1 MGSFLFLGPTGVG
14 KTELAKALAETV
26 FGDENSMIRLDMSE
40 YMEKFTTSRLVGAP
54 PGYVG
59 YDEGGQLT
67 EQVRNKPYAVVLLDE
82 AEKAHP
88 DVFNLLLQILDD
100 GFITDGKGRKVDFR
114 NTIIIMT
121 SNLGAT
127 SLRDDKTVGFGAV
140 DLSSDYSA
148 MKSRILEELKK
159 RYRPEFL
166 NRIDA
171 SLVFRPLAEKDL
183 SNIVK
188 IMAQPL
194 IKRLANRQIT
204 MKISATAYQLIAK
217 QGFEPEYGARP
228 IRKALE
234 KQLELPLS
242 EKIIKGEIKAGST
255 VAIGASSD
263 TITFKVSP

>member
-1 MGSFLFLGPTGVG
+1 
-14 KTELAKALAETV
+14 
-26 FGDENSMIRLDMSE
+26 
-40 YMEKFTTSRLVGAP
+40 MEKFNSSRLVGAP

-67 EQVRNKPYAVVLLDE
+67 EQVRNKPYAVVLFDE

-127 SLRDDKTVGFGAV
+127 SLRDDKTVGFGAADV
-140 DLSSDYSA
+140 STDYPA

-159 RYRPEFL
+159 CYRPEFL
-166 NRIDA
+166 NRIDE
-171 SLVFRPLAEKDL
+171 SLVFRPLAEKELAD
-183 SNIVK
+183 IVK
-188 IMAQPL
+188 IMAKTL
-194 IKRLANRQIT
+194 VKRLSDRHIT
-204 MKISATAYQLIAK
+204 VKISASAYQLIAK
-217 QGFEPEYGARP
+217 NGFEPEYGARP

-234 KQLELPLS
+234 KKLENPLS
-242 EKIIKGEIKAGST
+242 DKILSGEIKVGSLVT
-255 VAIGASSD
+255 IGVSND
-263 TITFKVSP
+263 KITIKVKS